1 MTPEQE
7 REIILGACQVI
18 CQVLAEEALD
28 RLDGRREGDDKQAFA
43 ARVKQDRI
51 ALKTMIRTLK
61 DHTVE

>member
-28 RLDGRREGDDKQAFA
+28 RLDGIRE
-43 ARVKQDRI
+43 QDRI
-51 ALKTMIRTLK
+51 ALKTMLAILK
-61 DHTVE
+61 DHTLE